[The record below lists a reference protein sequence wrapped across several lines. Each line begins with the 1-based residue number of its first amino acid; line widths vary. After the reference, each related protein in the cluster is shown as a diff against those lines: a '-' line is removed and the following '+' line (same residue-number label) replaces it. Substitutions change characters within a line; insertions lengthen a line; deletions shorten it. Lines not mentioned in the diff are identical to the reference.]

1 MKSILVVDDEPMI
14 PPLVGAALKA
24 DGYELLAAEN
34 AASGLA
40 VLQKRPVDLLIADV
54 ESPEDEGF
62 GLIAAA
68 RQLHAKMKIVVMA
81 QVKSPETAIEALRHH
96 VCELLFKPFSVA
108 ELRDTVHSALA
119 APELKDNIEI
129 LSAKPNWL
137 TLRIPCHLGA
147 MQPLYRV
154 ITNLDLTLDM
164 ELRESVGIAF
174 RELLQNAIE
183 HGCKCE
189 EGKFVEVSYIR
200 LQRAIVCYIKDFGE
214 GFKLHELEHA
224 AISNPADEPYSHLNK
239 RAEIGMRPGGFG
251 LMLAQQMV
259 DELVYN
265 EAHNEVMFV
274 KYLCRE

>member
-14 PPLVGAALKA
+14 PALVGAALKA
-24 DGYELLAAEN
+24 DGYELLSAED
-34 AASGLA
+34 ATTGLDI
-40 VLQKRPVDLLIADV
+40 LKQRSIDLLLADA
-54 ESPEDEGF
+54 ESPDDEGF
-62 GLIAAA
+62 GLIAEA
-68 RQLHAKMKIVVMA
+68 RQLHARMKIVVMA

-119 APELKDNIEI
+119 APELQNNIEI
-129 LSAKPNWL
+129 VSAKPEWL
-137 TLRIPCHLGA
+137 TLKIPCHLGA

-154 ITNLDLTLDM
+154 ITNLDQTLDT

-183 HGCKCE
+183 HGCKCDV
-189 EGKFVEVSYIR
+189 GKFVEVSYIR
-200 LQRAIVCYIKDFGE
+200 LQRAIVCHIKDTGT
-214 GFKLHELEHA
+214 GFKLSELAHA
-224 AISNPADEPYSHLNK
+224 AISNPIDEPYSHLNK

-251 LMLAQQMV
+251 LMLAEQMV

-265 EAHNEVMFV
+265 EVRNEVMFV
-274 KYLCRE
+274 KYL

>member
-14 PPLVGAALKA
+14 PALVGAALKA
-24 DGYELLAAEN
+24 DGYELLSAEDAAK
-34 AASGLA
+34 GLNI
-40 VLQKRPVDLLIADV
+40 LKQRSVDLLIADA
-54 ESPEDEGF
+54 ESPDDEGF
-62 GLIAAA
+62 GLIAEA
-68 RQLHAKMKIVVMA
+68 RQMHPRMKIVVMA

-119 APELKDNIEI
+119 APELQNNIEI
-129 LSAKPNWL
+129 VSAKPEWL
-137 TLRIPCHLGA
+137 TLKIPCHLGA

-154 ITNLDLTLDM
+154 ITNLDQTLDT

-189 EGKFVEVSYIR
+189 AGKFVVVSYIR
-200 LQRAIVCYIKDFGE
+200 LQRAIVCHIKDSGQ
-214 GFKLHELEHA
+214 GFKIDELEHA

-251 LMLAQQMV
+251 LMLVQQMV

-265 EAHNEVMFV
+265 EVRNEVMFV
-274 KYLCRE
+274 KYL

>member
-24 DGYELLAAEN
+24 DGYELLSAED

-40 VLQKRPVDLLIADV
+40 LLQQRPVDLLLADA
-54 ESPEDEGF
+54 ESPDDEGF

-108 ELRDTVHSALA
+108 ELRDTVHSALS

-129 LSAKPNWL
+129 LSARPDWL
-137 TLRIPCHLGA
+137 TLKIPCHLGA

-154 ITNLDLTLDM
+154 ITNLDLTIDM

-183 HGCKCE
+183 HGCKCQ

-200 LQRAIVCYIKDFGE
+200 LQRAIVCHIKDPGT
-214 GFKLHELEHA
+214 GFKINELEHA
-224 AISNPADEPYSHLNK
+224 AISNPVDEPYSHLMK

-265 EAHNEVMFV
+265 ETRNEVMFV
-274 KYLCRE
+274 KYL

>member
-1 MKSILVVDDEPMI
+1 MKSILVVDDEPII
-14 PPLVGAALKA
+14 PALVNAALKA
-24 DGYELLAAEN
+24 DGYELLSAEN
-34 AASGLA
+34 AAQGLA
-40 VLQKRPVDLLIADV
+40 ILKRRPVDLLIADA

-68 RQLHAKMKIVVMA
+68 LQLHGKMKTVVMT
-81 QVKSPETAIEALRHH
+81 QVKSPETAIAALRHH

-119 APELKDNIEI
+119 APELTENIELI
-129 LSAKPNWL
+129 SAQPDWL
-137 TLRIPCHLGA
+137 TLKIPCHLGA

-164 ELRESVGIAF
+164 ELRESIGIAF

-189 EGKFVEVSYIR
+189 AGKYVEVSYVR
-200 LQRAIVCYIKDFGE
+200 LQRAIICHIKDPGK
-214 GFKLHELEHA
+214 GFKLDELEHA
-224 AISNPADEPYSHLNK
+224 AISNPVDEPYSHLDK
-239 RAEIGMRPGGFG
+239 RAEIGLRPGGFG

-259 DELVYN
+259 DEMVYN
-265 EAHNEVMFV
+265 EARNEVMFV
-274 KYLCRE
+274 KYL

>member
-24 DGYELLAAEN
+24 DGYELLAAED

-40 VLQKRPVDLLIADV
+40 LLQQRSVDLLIADA
-54 ESPEDEGF
+54 ESPDDEGF

-119 APELKDNIEI
+119 APELKDNIQI
-129 LSAKPNWL
+129 LSARPDWL

-154 ITNLDLTLDM
+154 ITNLDLALDM

-183 HGCKCE
+183 HGCKCA

-200 LQRAIVCYIKDFGE
+200 LQRAIICHIKDFGK
-214 GFKLHELEHA
+214 GFKLNELEHA

-251 LMLAQQMV
+251 LMLVQQMV

-265 EAHNEVMFV
+265 EVRNEVMFV
-274 KYLCRE
+274 KYL